1 MGSRPHLLAL
11 LSALAALAALGG
23 ARAARSDAAILLD
36 VKRGLDPRGE
46 VLASWVAGK
55 DPCGAE
61 DGFVGVACDSRGRVT
76 NVSLQGRG
84 LEGSI
89 PAAIGELSSLTALYL
104 HYNSLSGS
112 IPSSLASLT
121 GLTDVYLNVNKL
133 SGAIPSQLTS
143 LRNLQALQLCCN
155 DLSGPIP
162 DALGHLGLLNLLAL
176 QHNHLDGRIP
186 ASLGQ
191 LSSLKHLDLSFN
203 SLSGPIPAALNNL
216 AQITV
221 LDVRSNKLSGYVPAG
236 LRSLETGFAYSNNT
250 GLCGV
255 GFPSLPYCSGSGA
268 SSLQRP
274 QPFGAVAPEHAATG
288 PSTATNPRARG
299 HIPNL
304 VEPQAK
310 PGNAATVAQTVA
322 KRAPL
327 STNSSSRIPQMAVI
341 GGVVAVTGG
350 VLLAM
355 LMSFVWFRRHKQ
367 RISSTHDSSGGIKVA
382 IMDILSPEQ
391 TKSKSGGDGGG
402 KGSSLHLV
410 APLAMQSINA
420 PKSLVGSSMRSFQY
434 RLEELEVATNYFS
447 DKYLLARKSSLSIY
461 RAVVRDGSTAVIKY
475 FTKTRFVGGEE
486 EFEAALSSFVQ
497 LKHDNLVKL
506 KGFCCV
512 QGGLQCYLVYDFV
525 PNGSLFEHLHGPS
538 VSPLDWGTRVQIAH
552 GVAKGLDYL
561 HRNGEQVIVWASN
574 VLLDESYN
582 ALVSSWGHNKVLA
595 DELVYANIKTSAMLG
610 YLAPE
615 YGVIGHLH
623 EKSDVYAFGILLLEL
638 LTGRKP
644 MYADGSSLS
653 VTNLANF
660 VRPLFD
666 SGHLDTAIDPSLGTK
681 FSATGAIGM
690 ASIAFS
696 CVAPV
701 PQLRPSMGQV
711 VQRLYEIETLADGA
725 GASATADAGFSS
737 SGEECTSY
745 PTRQQAAYAEMLDY
759 GR

>member
-236 LRSLETGFAYSNNT
+236 KRKLLIASNSNLETGFAYSNNT

-274 QPFGAVAPEHAATG
+274 QPFGA
-288 PSTATNPRARG
+288 
-299 HIPNL
+299 
-304 VEPQAK
+304 

-402 KGSSLHLV
+402 KGSSLHL
-410 APLAMQSINA
+410 
-420 PKSLVGSSMRSFQY
+420 SLVGSSMRSFQY